1 MDMSRSR
8 RQGPYTARATESS
21 IIRTI
26 VPSSAQGTVQ
36 ESPQW
41 MVIREENRR
50 RWKNSPSMA
59 PRSPPAAAY
68 AAASAAIEQKSG
80 RVLRPKAPHVA
91 YRPVVAAGLRENLFI
106 TLKIVIRAISTRK
119 PQTKSRK
126 QYQAPWALALLMR
139 SSEKVYCVPTS

>member
-68 AAASAAIEQKSG
+68 AAAAGPPHRKSG
-80 RVLRPKAPHVA
+80 GGEMEPCPEFGEGGGVGPGGEGV
-91 YRPVVAAGLRENLFI
+91 GFF
-106 TLKIVIRAISTRK
+106 
-119 PQTKSRK
+119 
-126 QYQAPWALALLMR
+126 
-139 SSEKVYCVPTS
+139 